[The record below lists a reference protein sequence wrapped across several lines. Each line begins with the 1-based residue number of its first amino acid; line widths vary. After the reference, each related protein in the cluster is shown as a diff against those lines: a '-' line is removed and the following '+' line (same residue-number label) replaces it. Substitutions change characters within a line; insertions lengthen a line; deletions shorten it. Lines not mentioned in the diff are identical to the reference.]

1 MSMKR
6 AVSGYPKPMATNNRL
21 SNTAQ
26 YWGGRAKEALGRLSG
41 NRRTQY
47 EGKLDQAKANVKDT
61 GLDVRNAF
69 RRRRAR
75 Y

>member
-1 MSMKR
+1 MKPP
-6 AVSGYPKPMATNNRL
+6 VSGYPLRMATNNRL

-26 YWGGRAKEALGRLSG
+26 YWGGRAKETLGRLSG
-41 NRRTQY
+41 NRRTRY
-47 EGKLDQAKANVKDT
+47 EGKLDQAKANVKDA

>member
-1 MSMKR
+1 
-6 AVSGYPKPMATNNRL
+6 MATNNRL

-26 YWGGRAKEALGRLSG
+26 YWGGRAKETLGRLSG
-41 NRRTQY
+41 NRRTRY
-47 EGKLDQAKANVKDT
+47 EGKLDQAKANVKDA
-61 GLDVRNAF
+61 GLDVRKAF

>member
-1 MSMKR
+1 MKR
-6 AVSGYPKPMATNNRL
+6 PLSGYPTAMATNNRL
-21 SNTAQ
+21 SNSAK
-26 YWGGRAKEALGRLSG
+26 YWGGRAKETLGRLSG

-47 EGKLDQAKANVKDT
+47 EGKLDQAKANAKDV

>member
-1 MSMKR
+1 MKP
-6 AVSGYPKPMATNNRL
+6 AVCGYPSYMATNNRL
-21 SNTAQ
+21 SNSAQ
-26 YWGGRAKEALGRLSG
+26 YWGGRVKETLGRLSG

>member
-1 MSMKR
+1 
-6 AVSGYPKPMATNNRL
+6 MATNNRL
-21 SNTAQ
+21 SNAAR
-26 YWGGRAKEALGRLSG
+26 YWGGRAKETVGRLSG

-47 EGKLDQAKANVKDT
+47 EGTMDQAKANVKDA
-61 GLDVRNAF
+61 GLDVRKAF

>member
-1 MSMKR
+1 
-6 AVSGYPKPMATNNRL
+6 MATNNRL
-21 SNTAQ
+21 SNAAR
-26 YWGGRAKEALGRLSG
+26 YWGGRAKESIGRLSG

-69 RRRRAR
+69 RRRRR
-75 Y
+75 VR

>member
-1 MSMKR
+1 MNPPC
-6 AVSGYPKPMATNNRL
+6 SGYPLGMASNNRL

-26 YWGGRAKEALGRLSG
+26 YWGGRAKEALGRFSG

-47 EGKLDQAKANVKDT
+47 EGKLDQAKANAKDA

>member
-1 MSMKR
+1 MNPP
-6 AVSGYPKPMATNNRL
+6 VSGYPLSMTTNNRL

-47 EGKLDQAKANVKDT
+47 EGKLDQAKANVKDA
-61 GLDVRNAF
+61 GLDVRKAF

>member
-1 MSMKR
+1 MSMKPP
-6 AVSGYPKPMATNNRL
+6 VSGYPQRMATNNRL

-26 YWGGRAKEALGRLSG
+26 YWGGRAKETLGRLSG
-41 NRRTQY
+41 NRRTRY

-61 GLDVRNAF
+61 GLDIINAF